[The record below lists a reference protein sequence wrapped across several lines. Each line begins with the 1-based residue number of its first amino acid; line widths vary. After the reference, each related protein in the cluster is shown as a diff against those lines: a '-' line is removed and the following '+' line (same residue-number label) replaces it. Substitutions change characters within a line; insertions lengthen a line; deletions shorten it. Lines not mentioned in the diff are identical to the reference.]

1 VASKE
6 SVVIKSYEL
15 AKYSTKFSV
24 PQKYPSWHEKKA
36 KAWQRCHCFC
46 ISKVHTSF
54 RTHQKDSS
62 NAESNLRIENLT
74 VLRLDKRK
82 INRKELD
89 VVVFVSDTYRTSVT
103 EVPELYAVGRYISG
117 KSEGPRDFFFDQE
130 TAAGAEGQNP
140 NPMPDEVNRIS
151 RRSITDED
159 IFELRGVAEVDDDNE
174 IVLKTFLPLSLIP
187 TVIHLVTEMHFGKS
201 PN

>member
-1 VASKE
+1 LSILSDSLAVAFSSSFTILLTVNNYEEYQIFVASKE

-15 AKYSTKFSV
+15 AKYITKFSV
-24 PQKYPSWHEKKA
+24 PQQYPSWHEKKA

-140 NPMPDEVNRIS
+140 NPMPDEVIR
-151 RRSITDED
+151 
-159 IFELRGVAEVDDDNE
+159 IFEEEHYG
-174 IVLKTFLPLSLIP
+174 
-187 TVIHLVTEMHFGKS
+187 
-201 PN
+201 